1 MLSGIQHFAFC
12 RRQWA
17 LIHIEQQWAENYQT
31 VDGELMHKKA
41 HDGFSYEKRKD
52 TVITRGMP
60 IYSRTMG
67 VSGVCDIVELKR
79 DDAGVP
85 IRQFDGKFRIMPVEY
100 KRGKPKEN
108 DADILQ
114 LAAQVL
120 CLEEMMNCHIEKGAL
135 YYGQTKRRMEVEI
148 TDEYRKKVSAAFAEM
163 HQYYEKGYTPR
174 AKKTKACQ
182 ACSLKEICLPALDKS
197 GSADSY
203 IDRYIR
209 EKD

>member
-31 VDGELMHKKA
+31 VDGELMHKRA
-41 HDGFSYEKRKD
+41 HDGFSFEKRKD

-60 IYSRTMG
+60 IHSRTMG

-85 IRQFDGKFRIMPVEY
+85 IRQFDGKFRIMPIEY

-135 YYGQTKRRMEVEI
+135 YYGQTKRRMEVEV
-148 TDEYRKKVSAAFAEM
+148 TDEYREKVRAAFAEM
-163 HQYYEKGYTPR
+163 HQYFEKGYTPR
-174 AKKTKACQ
+174 VKKTKACQ
-182 ACSLKEICLPALDKS
+182 ACSLKEICLPELDKS
-197 GSADSY
+197 GSAGSY

>member
-1 MLSGIQHFAFC
+1 MLSCIQHFAFC

-79 DDAGVP
+79 DDEGVP

-120 CLEEMMNCHIEKGAL
+120 CLEEMMNCHIENGAL
-135 YYGQTKRRMEVEI
+135 YYGQTKRRMEVEM

-174 AKKTKACQ
+174 VKKTKACQ
-182 ACSLKEICLPALDKS
+182 ACSLKEICLPELDKS
-197 GSADSY
+197 GSAGSY

>member
-79 DDAGVP
+79 DDGGVP
-85 IRQFDGKFRIMPVEY
+85 IRQFDGTFRIMPVEY

-108 DADILQ
+108 NADILQ

-148 TDEYRKKVSAAFAEM
+148 TDEYREKVSASFAEM
-163 HQYYEKGYTPR
+163 HQYYENGYTPR
-174 AKKTKACQ
+174 VKKTKACQ
-182 ACSLKEICLPALDKS
+182 ACSLKEICLPELDKS
-197 GSADSY
+197 GSAGSY

>member
-85 IRQFDGKFRIMPVEY
+85 IRQFEGTFHIMPVEY

-148 TDEYRKKVSAAFAEM
+148 TDEYREKVSASFAEM

-174 AKKTKACQ
+174 VKKTKACQ
-182 ACSLKEICLPALDKS
+182 ACSLKEICLPELDKS
-197 GSADSY
+197 GSAGSY

>member
-135 YYGQTKRRMEVEI
+135 YYGQTKRRMEAEI
-148 TDEYRKKVSAAFAEM
+148 TDEYREKVSASFAEM
-163 HQYYEKGYTPR
+163 HQYYEKGFTPR
-174 AKKTKACQ
+174 VKKTKACQ

-197 GSADSY
+197 GSAGSY

>member
-60 IYSRTMG
+60 IFSRGMG

-148 TDEYRKKVSAAFAEM
+148 TDEYREKVSTAFAEM

-174 AKKTKACQ
+174 VKKTKACQ
-182 ACSLKEICLPALDKS
+182 ACSLKEICLPELDKS
-197 GSADSY
+197 GSAGSY

>member
-120 CLEEMMNCHIEKGAL
+120 CLEEMMNCHIVKGAL

-148 TDEYRKKVSAAFAEM
+148 TDEYREKVSAAFAEM
-163 HQYYEKGYTPR
+163 HQYYEKGFTPR
-174 AKKTKACQ
+174 VKKTKACQ
-182 ACSLKEICLPALDKS
+182 ACSLKEICLPELDKS
-197 GSADSY
+197 GSAGSY

>member
-31 VDGELMHKKA
+31 VDGELMHKRA
-41 HDGFSYEKRKD
+41 HDGFSFEKRKD

-60 IYSRTMG
+60 IHSRTMG

-85 IRQFDGKFRIMPVEY
+85 IRQFGGKFRIMPVEY

-135 YYGQTKRRMEVEI
+135 YYGQTKRRMEVEV
-148 TDEYRKKVSAAFAEM
+148 TDEYREKVRAAFAEM
-163 HQYYEKGYTPR
+163 HQYFEKGYTPR
-174 AKKTKACQ
+174 VKKTKACQ
-182 ACSLKEICLPALDKS
+182 ACSLKEICLPELDKS
-197 GSADSY
+197 GSAGSY